1 MAHRHHLAVRG
12 VLPRGVGLRSWVHHA
27 DSRPGCPGRVHE
39 SGPVPIPR
47 VAPGRHGRDHPGQRL
62 SSRRGGRQGR
72 HLPAAAFQSRPARE
86 RGVERSSG
94 DGRVDHHL
102 RWRVL
107 RPGTDRRQE
116 ADGLFHGQPAW
127 SADREHWV
135 GHRGRY
141 SRGGAAHHCARS
153 VQVRVVHDGGCHRS
167 LHRHPR
173 SSSFPTRTVQADAL
187 QLRGDGAGVR
197 VDGRHSTDAGFR
209 LERSDPG
216 LAAGGSRG
224 VVDRLGGF
232 PGGRSGFRAHLR
244 LLRPCPARNLLRR
257 HGRGPFRAHARS
269 VARGKRGVADPGFR
283 AHGRMA
289 RGAVGPCGIGRRG
302 GSRRDGTRGSP
313 GPVARP
319 RSGVVCDGGHPV
331 PRVRH
336 RVAAQDIGRLGAAAS
351 IPAQRFQ
358 GHVAPHGVDPSSRR
372 AAGPLGSLGHRHPA
386 HRPDPGFAGSDRP
399 GGQLGGQPHRPAGST
414 AGTDQVDRCR
424 RVRPHHRGNHRGL
437 HFPGAH
443 RIGAVVVGGGDPRD
457 GSDPGSGS
465 PRRGPH
471 PAFGGESEH
480 HRDHARASAASGSVP
495 SAPPGPEPADPGRLR
510 AGGRGGRGP
519 HLGPDR
525 AARQVGSGEGVPR
538 TNEGTCLGRQ
548 RRERDPRGV
557 PRIRHPG

>member
-1 MAHRHHLAVRG
+1 M
-12 VLPRGVGLRSWVHHA
+12 
-27 DSRPGCPGRVHE
+27 
-39 SGPVPIPR
+39 
-47 VAPGRHGRDHPGQRL
+47 
-62 SSRRGGRQGR
+62 
-72 HLPAAAFQSRPARE
+72 
-86 RGVERSSG
+86 
-94 DGRVDHHL
+94 
-102 RWRVL
+102 
-107 RPGTDRRQE
+107 
-116 ADGLFHGQPAW
+116 
-127 SADREHWV
+127 
-135 GHRGRY
+135 
-141 SRGGAAHHCARS
+141 
-153 VQVRVVHDGGCHRS
+153 
-167 LHRHPR
+167 
-173 SSSFPTRTVQADAL
+173 
-187 QLRGDGAGVR
+187 R

-216 LAAGGSRG
+216 LAARGSRG
-224 VVDRLGGF
+224 VVDRFGGF

-244 LLRPCPARNLLRR
+244 LLRPGPARNLLRR
-257 HGRGPFRAHARS
+257 HRRESFRAHARS
-269 VARGKRGVADPGFR
+269 VARGKCCATDPGFR
-283 AHGRMA
+283 APDCLA
-289 RGAVGPCGIGRRG
+289 RGTVGPGGIGRRG

-319 RSGVVCDGGHPV
+319 RHGVVRDGGHPA

-358 GHVAPHGVDPSSRR
+358 GHVAPHGVDPSSRH
-372 AAGPLGSLGHRHPA
+372 AAGPLGGLGHRHPA

-471 PAFGGESEH
+471 PASGGESEH

-510 AGGRGGRGP
+510 AGGWGSRGS

-538 TNEGTCLGRQ
+538 THEGTCLGRQ